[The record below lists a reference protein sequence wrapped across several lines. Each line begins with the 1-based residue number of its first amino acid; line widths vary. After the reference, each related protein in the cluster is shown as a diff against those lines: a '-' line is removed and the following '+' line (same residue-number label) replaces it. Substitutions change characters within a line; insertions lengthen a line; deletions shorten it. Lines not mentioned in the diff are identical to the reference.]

1 MVRTFE
7 EVSRFTVG
15 AVGEPGDRTF
25 YLQVS
30 DANRTLSA
38 SIEKS
43 QVRALAERLKY
54 MLKEIRLVHPL
65 VARPQLVRDSLPLE
79 LPVIDEFRIGSIAI
93 FFDNSTERIQI
104 DLRELQISDDE
115 FIDES
120 LFNDGLE
127 IIRIFISPA
136 QALTFI
142 DRAEQAIASGRKP
155 CPFCGLPINPDGHLC
170 ARANGYRR

>member
-1 MVRTFE
+1 MVRSFH
-7 EVSRFTVG
+7 EVARFTVG
-15 AVGEPGDRTF
+15 AIGAPGDRTF

-30 DANRTLSA
+30 DPNSTLST

-43 QVRALAERLKY
+43 QVAALTNRLKH

-65 VARPQLVRDSLPLE
+65 VAKPQLVRDSLPLD
-79 LPVIDEFRIGSIAI
+79 LPVIDQFRTGSIAI
-93 FFDNSTERIQI
+93 FYDSSTEKIQI

-115 FIDES
+115 IIDDS
-120 LFNDGLE
+120 LFGEGLE
-127 IIRIFISPA
+127 IIRVFITPA

-142 DRAEQAIASGRKP
+142 DRAELAIASGRKP
-155 CPFCGLPINPDGHLC
+155 CPFCGLPINPEGHLC